1 MATSV
6 YFHKA
11 LPDPLPAD
19 KDNSR
24 FSELRARRL
33 LFELSNFGPKPAGSD
48 ACERLTRNHILQELE
63 IIKTSASVR
72 LEVSKQNPSGCF
84 DIPRFDTDGFTIC
97 YRNVSNVAV
106 RLSKN
111 DGNQNRVAV
120 LLNCHYDSWP
130 TSSGGSDDLISCALM
145 MELIRL
151 LAHQPD
157 SLKHDVIFLFNGAEE
172 SSLQGAHGFITQ
184 HAWRHVVRAFINLE
198 ASGSGGRELLFQAG
212 PSNQWLLN
220 SYLAAAV
227 HPHCSIIG
235 QEVFQSGV
243 FPGDTDFRVFRDYG
257 RVPGLDLA
265 FVQNGY
271 WWHTEFDEARRITPG
286 SLQRAGDNI
295 YATLLYLLQSPYLDN
310 PAEFGDQKN
319 VFFDFLGLFVVVYS
333 EGVANAV
340 NAILVVAVVISTG
353 NHMRKHSDVY
363 KTAVTN
369 YVLVIACMTAVTYLM
384 THLTLLIWGAMP
396 WYSIHGLAVMIY
408 GIPTFWAGTSMM
420 TFLATKIEPVRKE
433 ESAEAIENV
442 HLVFNAVLLALCTF
456 KGVASGFVFALVL
469 LQVVKQVLPLT
480 TEWRAVI
487 AHLILNTPSYGMVIY
502 LTEMFLSI
510 FIPIMGRTGSNPEIL
525 VAACTNLTS
534 YVVVLSLLP
543 ILTLTRTNRKE
554 DETSLR
560 NFVEMICGIF
570 IAAAIVLLILLGLHK
585 SPYNHSDAYPVAR
598 RIQLFHVNRALYNKD
613 DGVKVRDSLLYV
625 IAQDYRGAMDI
636 PFVDENYTVPK
647 CHYESPYC
655 EIPLYFPT
663 RSRIQER
670 HIRYRSF
677 DDRPDVPGTKI
688 NLVHKEEGPNR
699 LSYDFLIKGSGQISV
714 FLIPQGGW
722 QIANCSIS
730 APKTEMDD
738 RPLFLFLTCSGRNCG
753 DWTFKVTLKHPG
765 DPVKDDDTQLLVGV
779 ASHYLHG
786 PNMQSWTIKRILG
799 EIVKNRQYD
808 PAWSITASA
817 WNVDMIYRKLLT
829 LSFKRVEL
837 YVTSVINLFLGMP
850 TASSE
855 LSGTVLTSGKSTQ
868 FPEEMQFLEEIRL
881 LNGFHVKL
889 FAIAS

>member
-1 MATSV
+1 MWIFKKRDDNGLMPVDDSSISDKEDNEFRARHWIVILLFLIALMATSV

-369 YVLVIACMTAVTYLM
+369 YVL
-384 THLTLLIWGAMP
+384 
-396 WYSIHGLAVMIY
+396 
-408 GIPTFWAGTSMM
+408 
-420 TFLATKIEPVRKE
+420 

-534 YVVVLSLLP
+534 YVVVLSL
-543 ILTLTRTNRKE
+543 
-554 DETSLR
+554 
-560 NFVEMICGIF
+560 
-570 IAAAIVLLILLGLHK
+570 
-585 SPYNHSDAYPVAR
+585 
-598 RIQLFHVNRALYNKD
+598 HVNRALYNKD

-636 PFVDENYTVPK
+636 PFVDE
-647 CHYESPYC
+647 S
-655 EIPLYFPT
+655 
-663 RSRIQER
+663 R

-817 WNVDMIYRKLLT
+817 WNT
-829 LSFKRVEL
+829 
-837 YVTSVINLFLGMP
+837 
-850 TASSE
+850 
-855 LSGTVLTSGKSTQ
+855 
-868 FPEEMQFLEEIRL
+868 
-881 LNGFHVKL
+881 FHVKCFKCSRCNKKL
-889 FAIAS
+889 AGFSTFYRDGDKPICEVCYQDTLDKCKRCRKPITGRMLRADEDLHRNVPLARDILPQKKAQMREFGSKRWTRTITRIASNVKAVD